1 MVLAE
6 IDDTIPRYYP
16 RKMKDVPLKCDRSVL
31 RCARDAVAASR
42 VADDPEVDDFERHG
56 YQEGTPE
63 PGGKNPGDERTRGR
77 GTISHIRK
85 TDERRSRL

>member
-6 IDDTIPRYYP
+6 IDDTVPRYNP

-42 VADDPEVDDFERHG
+42 VADDPEVDDFERQG
-56 YQEGTPE
+56 YQESTPE
-63 PGGKNPGDERTRGR
+63 PGGENPGDERTRGR
-77 GTISHIRK
+77 GTISHIKK
-85 TDERRSRL
+85 TDEGGLRL